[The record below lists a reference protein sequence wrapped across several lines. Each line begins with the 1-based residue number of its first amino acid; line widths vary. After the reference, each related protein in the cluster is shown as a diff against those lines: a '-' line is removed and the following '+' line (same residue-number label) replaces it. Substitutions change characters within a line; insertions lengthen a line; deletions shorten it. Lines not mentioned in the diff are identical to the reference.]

1 MHTASLRVRGYE
13 CDPYGHVNNAV
24 YLNYLETARDHLL
37 IDHGLNY
44 QELLRAGGGIWVAEA
59 NLKYVSPAVQGEEL
73 TIRTVQ
79 EESGAVSAVL
89 KQTIWGSDER
99 LVLEARIKLVWV
111 SGGKP
116 SRIPADWKA
125 RFAEGLAP

>member
-1 MHTASLRVRGYE
+1 MHTTSLRVRGYE

-24 YLNYLETARDHLL
+24 YLNYLEAARDQLL
-37 IDHGLNY
+37 TDHGLDY
-44 QELLRAGGGIWVAEA
+44 QELMRVGGGIWVAEA
-59 NLKYVSPAVQGEEL
+59 NLKYVSPAVHGEEL

-89 KQTIWGSDER
+89 KQTIWGPGER
-99 LVLEARIKLVWV
+99 LVLEARMKLVWV

-116 SRIPADWKA
+116 SRIPADWKT

>member
-24 YLNYLETARDHLL
+24 YLNYLETARDQLL
-37 IDHGLNY
+37 IDHGLDY
-44 QELLRAGGGIWVAEA
+44 QELLRTGGGIWVAEA
-59 NLKYVSPAVQGEEL
+59 NLKYVSPAVHGEEL

-89 KQTIWGSDER
+89 KQTIWGPDER
-99 LVLEARIKLVWV
+99 LVLEARMKLVWV
-111 SGGKP
+111 AGGKP
-116 SRIPADWKA
+116 SRIPADWKV